1 MNNIFEELNHLDLDQ
16 LVELNEIVV
25 GKIRGRRAVKARAVA
40 ATLSEG
46 DTVGWHGKKG
56 HQQGEVLAIKRKYAH
71 VQSGGYLW
79 RVPMNMLKKM

>member
-1 MNNIFEELNHLDLDQ
+1 MHNIFEELNHLDLDQ

-25 GKIRGRRAVKARAVA
+25 GKIRGRRAMQARAVK

-46 DTVGWHGKKG
+46 DTVAWHGKKG
-56 HQQGEVLAIKRKYAH
+56 HQQGEVLSIKRKFAH